1 MFETKVGFASEMA
14 DEGRKSEALGWNGV
28 SKPSNENPHD
38 ETLIFDIGVNAGEDT
53 SFYLE
58 KGFRV
63 VGVEANPRIFAQ
75 LQVTFA
81 AAIADDSLTL
91 LNIGIW
97 KEASTL
103 PFYVNL
109 DNDHWSSFDPAYG
122 CRDNTRHEI
131 INVPCFTIESLVKKF
146 GVPRY
151 LKVDIEGGDKLVLAD
166 LAKIRHLPPFIS
178 VEEFGNHTLPEL
190 FKAGYRQFK
199 IVPQRTKEQSTSG
212 ETQKEGFHVERVFTG
227 KDSGVFGLD
236 LAGDWLNYDQ
246 ALLRFR
252 QCVRTADGKSAGP
265 ADEWFDVHA
274 ALGESSM
281 TPPSSIRWLWTLA
294 RKLRAKLEQ
303 QTQTTERHLL
313 DADHRVQHAEQ
324 AHEATKRALEDERRL
339 RIDAEHAL
347 ETAQRICTDEQYL
360 RTQAE
365 EQSAVLRQ
373 KLLAANTHIADQGAQ
388 LRTVQSDLATI
399 RSSRTWRLFAPY
411 RRVRAR
417 FSAR

>member
-1 MFETKVGFASEMA
+1 
-14 DEGRKSEALGWNGV
+14 
-28 SKPSNENPHD
+28 
-38 ETLIFDIGVNAGEDT
+38 
-53 SFYLE
+53 
-58 KGFRV
+58 
-63 VGVEANPRIFAQ
+63 
-75 LQVTFA
+75 
-81 AAIADDSLTL
+81 
-91 LNIGIW
+91 
-97 KEASTL
+97 
-103 PFYVNL
+103 
-109 DNDHWSSFDPAYG
+109 
-122 CRDNTRHEI
+122 
-131 INVPCFTIESLVKKF
+131 
-146 GVPRY
+146 
-151 LKVDIEGGDKLVLAD
+151 
-166 LAKIRHLPPFIS
+166 
-178 VEEFGNHTLPEL
+178 
-190 FKAGYRQFK
+190 
-199 IVPQRTKEQSTSG
+199 
-212 ETQKEGFHVERVFTG
+212 
-227 KDSGVFGLD
+227 
-236 LAGDWLNYDQ
+236 
-246 ALLRFR
+246 
-252 QCVRTADGKSAGP
+252 
-265 ADEWFDVHA
+265 
-274 ALGESSM
+274 M